1 MIQIRSVL
9 KVLDGSGVREVR
21 SFDLPGKAGSPGR
34 IGDKVTASVFRLR
47 AGSASASNF
56 KKGEVVRGVLVTT
69 KKGVVRQN
77 GQVIRFPENGVV
89 LLTKKGEPM
98 GQRVRGC
105 LPYDLRQKGYL
116 KLVRMA
122 DSVV

>member
-21 SFDLPGKAGSPGR
+21 SFDLPGKAGSHGK

-47 AGSASASNF
+47 AGSAAASTF
-56 KKGEVVRGVLVTT
+56 KKGDVVRGILVTT

-77 GQVIRFPENGVV
+77 GQVVRFPDNGVV
-89 LLTKKGEPM
+89 LLTKKGDPM

-105 LPYDLRQKGYL
+105 LPQDLRGRGHL